1 MESFDFREKI
11 CKTILV
17 SGLSL
22 PEVARE
28 AGLSHACVSN
38 YLRGKTDIYAN
49 NLIKILKA
57 LDIKVTLKD

>member
-11 CKTILV
+11 CKTILG